1 VFRSLISA
9 ISSLASLSPLKGG
22 GDARLSKAAAEAR
35 MVPGDLLLGVMIV
48 SFFPLIGDSCSSPIE
63 SPLRNGGMK
72 LGERNPACLCEAEV
86 CGGAG
91 LCEGVGDLGSPAIAP
106 LILSNILALITDDKT
121 GLSDDHLNGL
131 QCISAEERKLQLAI
145 GTYA

>member
-1 VFRSLISA
+1 MFRSLISV

-22 GDARLSKAAAEAR
+22 GDAMLNKAAAEAR

-72 LGERNPACLCEAEV
+72 LGDRNPACLCEAEV
-86 CGGAG
+86 CDGAG
-91 LCEGVGDLGSPAIAP
+91 LCEGVGDLGSPAMAP
-106 LILSNILALITDDKT
+106 LILSNIVAFINADNT
-121 GLSDDHLNGL
+121 GFSNDHSND
-131 QCISAEERKLQLAI
+131 
-145 GTYA
+145 